1 MAEPPHIDEPTP
13 ISTAVLDSIF
23 SSFIIIKAVMSD
35 EEIVQI
41 ITGRLLLPT
50 ERTVDRSQDKNLCS
64 AVRLHELPNSCG
76 KTSSD
81 TACRENCN
89 NIMIDCQVKCNKIR
103 EKIF

>member
-1 MAEPPHIDEPTP
+1 
-13 ISTAVLDSIF
+13 
-23 SSFIIIKAVMSD
+23 MSD
-35 EEIVQI
+35 EKIVQI

-89 NIMIDCQVKCNKIR
+89 NIIKKLCKLRDDAVLGG
-103 EKIF
+103 IFEALYIFYN

>member
-41 ITGRLLLPT
+41 LTGRLLLPT
-50 ERTVDRSQDKNLCS
+50 EKRLTDHRIKTFAVLCDCMNYRIAAERLHLTQP
-64 AVRLHELPNSCG
+64 AVRI
-76 KTSSD
+76 
-81 TACRENCN
+81 A
-89 NIMIDCQVKCNKIR
+89 II
-103 EKIF
+103 